1 MWLKNEFIKL
11 IFVKTT
17 YLKAKLPLKDFQ
29 KPVKE
34 YYIRSEFVHTLNQ

>member
-17 YLKAKLPLKDFQ
+17 YLKAKLPLRKGL
-29 KPVKE
+29 
-34 YYIRSEFVHTLNQ
+34 SETS